1 MTTSIATPPKLQ
13 FFDSNGVPLSGGK
26 LYSYAAGTTTP
37 LATYT
42 SSSGGTANTNPI
54 ILDSRGEA
62 NVWFNAVSYKLKLSS
77 STDVEIWTVDN
88 LNGADQTTLAAL
100 AASSGSSLI
109 GYTQG
114 GTGAVATTVQAKL
127 RQTVSVKD
135 FGAVGDGTTNDTTAV
150 QNALNSG
157 ASVVYIPAGTYLIST
172 KLTFSCNIY
181 GDGATS
187 IIKTVGDITALEST
201 TSYGFIKSIKIT
213 SNGGGSTNNHGLVLK
228 YCARSLIESVWVVSM
243 GYYGIWIDSTS
254 GSNNLLNL
262 SNVQSVSNGNHGI
275 YVSGGVDNNA
285 MTFENVD
292 VRSNGASGL
301 VFNSPSASSISN
313 CNFLNSVSAQSNVA
327 RGIAFFGAYA
337 RNNVG
342 VVYLEGNGTTD
353 LYFDSTAHGNF
364 IQTTNDGTTI
374 TDDNGYNTIL
384 SAGSAPSSR
393 YTFNSVDFVQARI
406 YNGTNV
412 GQLTFTQSGDR
423 AFAITT
429 IGTTAASKTTFA
441 KGATASHSVEVEGSF
456 QATSPSFI
464 GDYLSVSNPTYTAT
478 WPTIRAG
485 TGSPEGAVSA
495 RIGSIYQR
503 SDGGAGTSFYV
514 KESGTGNTGW
524 VAK

>member
-62 NVWFNAVSYKLKLSS
+62 NVWFNAVSYKLKLTS

-88 LNGADQTTLAAL
+88 LNGPDQTTLASL
-100 AASSGSSLI
+100 AASSGSSLV

-114 GTGAVATTVQAKL
+114 GSGAVATTVQAKL

-135 FGAVGDGTTNDTTAV
+135 FGAVGDGTTNDTTAM

-172 KLTFSCNIY
+172 KLTFSCNIE
-181 GDGATS
+181 GEGFTS
-187 IIKTVGDITALEST
+187 IIKTVGDIIGLEST
-201 TSYGFIKSIKIT
+201 TSYGFIKSIRVT
-213 SNGGGSTNNHGLVLK
+213 SNGGGSTNNHGLMLK
-228 YCARSLIESVWVVSM
+228 GCARTLVDGVYISGM
-243 GYYGIWIDSTS
+243 GGHGVWIDSTS
-254 GSNNLLNL
+254 ASNNLLNL
-262 SNVQSVSNGNHGI
+262 SNVQCVSNGINGI
-275 YVSGGVDNNA
+275 YVYGGADNNA
-285 MTFENVD
+285 MTLENID
-292 VRSNGASGL
+292 VRGNTGSGI
-301 VFNSPSASSISN
+301 VFNGTSPSVTVG
-313 CNFLNSVSAQSNVA
+313 NFLNSVSAQSNTVYGVA
-327 RGIAFFGAYA
+327 FLGTLC

-342 VVYLEGNGTTD
+342 WVYLENSGTTD
-353 LYFDSTAHGNF
+353 LYFDASAHGNF
-364 IQTTNDGTTI
+364 IQTTNDGTSIVDT
-374 TDDNGYNTIL
+374 NGYNTVL
-384 SAGSAPSSR
+384 SAGSAPTSR

-406 YNGTNV
+406 YNGTDV

-429 IGTTAASKTTFA
+429 TGTTAASKTTFA
-441 KGATASHSVEVEGSF
+441 KGATASHSVEIEGSL

-464 GDYLSVSNPTYTAT
+464 GDYLSVSNPTYTGT

-485 TGSPEGAVSA
+485 AGSPEGAVSV

>member
-62 NVWFNAVSYKLKLSS
+62 NVWFNAVSYKLKLTS

-88 LNGADQTTLAAL
+88 LNGPDQTTLASL
-100 AASSGSSLI
+100 AASSGSSLV

-114 GTGAVATTVQAKL
+114 GSGAVATTVQAKL

-135 FGAVGDGTTNDTTAV
+135 FGAVGDGTTNDTTAM

-228 YCARSLIESVWVVSM
+228 YCARSLIDSVWAISM
-243 GYYGIWIDSTS
+243 GGHGVWIDSTS
-254 GSNNLLNL
+254 GNNNLLNL
-262 SNVQSVSNGNHGI
+262 SNVQSVSNGINGI
-275 YVSGGVDNNA
+275 YIYGGIDNNA
-285 MTFENVD
+285 MTFENID
-292 VRSNGASGL
+292 VRANTGSGI
-301 VFNSPSASSISN
+301 VFNGTSPSVTAG
-313 CNFLNSVSAQSNVA
+313 NFLNSVSAQSNTVYGVA
-327 RGIAFFGAYA
+327 FLGTLC

-342 VVYLEGNGTTD
+342 WVYLESNGTTD
-353 LYFDSTAHGNF
+353 LYFDASAHGNF
-364 IQTTNDGTTI
+364 IQTTNDGTSIVDT
-374 TDDNGYNTIL
+374 NGYNTIL
-384 SAGSAPSSR
+384 SAGSGPTSR

-406 YNGTNV
+406 WDGTNV
-412 GQLTFTQSGDR
+412 GQLAATQTGTR
-423 AFAITT
+423 AFAFTAT
-429 IGTTAASKTTFA
+429 GSTAAFSTTFA
-441 KGATASHSVEVEGSF
+441 KGAASSHAVAIEGAL
-456 QATSPSFI
+456 QASDASYI
-464 GDYLSVSNPTYTAT
+464 GSTLSVSNPTYTAT

-485 TGSPEGAVSA
+485 AGSPEGAVTA

-503 SDGGAGTSFYV
+503 TDGGASTSFYV

>member
-13 FFDSNGVPLSGGK
+13 FFNSNGVPLSGGK
-26 LYSYAAGTTTP
+26 LYTYAAGTTTP

-62 NVWFNAVSYKLKLSS
+62 NVWFNAVSYKLKLTSS
-77 STDVEIWTVDN
+77 ADVEIWTVDN
-88 LNGADQTTLAAL
+88 LNGPDQSTLASL
-100 AASSGSSLI
+100 SASSGSSLI

-114 GTGAVATTVQAKL
+114 GSGAVATTVQAKL

-135 FGAVGDGTTNDTTAV
+135 FGAVGDGTTNDTTAM
-150 QNALNSG
+150 QNALSSG

-181 GDGATS
+181 GDGANS
-187 IIKTVGDITALEST
+187 IIKTAGDITALEST
-201 TSYGFIKSIKIT
+201 TNYGFIKSIKIT
-213 SNGGGSTNNHGLVLK
+213 SDGGGSTNNHGLVLK
-228 YCARSLIESVWVVSM
+228 YCARSLIDSVWVTGM

-254 GSNNLLNL
+254 GNNNLLNI

-275 YVSGGVDNNA
+275 YVYGGVDNNA

-301 VFNSPSASSISN
+301 VFNGISPSVANS
-313 CNFLNSVSAQSNVA
+313 NFLNSVSAQGNAA
-327 RGIAFFGAYA
+327 RGVAFFGAYA

-353 LYFDSTAHGNF
+353 LYFDSTAHSNF
-364 IQTTNDGTTI
+364 IQTSNAGTTI
-374 TDDNGYNTIL
+374 TDSNGTNTIL
-384 SAGSAPSSR
+384 TAESFASSR
-393 YTFNSVDFVQARI
+393 YTFSTIDFVQARI
-406 YNGTNV
+406 TNGTNV
-412 GQLTFTQSGDR
+412 GQLAATQTGDR
-423 AFAITT
+423 AFAF
-429 IGTTAASKTTFA
+429 TATGSSSAFATTFA
-441 KGATASHSVEVEGSF
+441 KGAASSHSLAIEGAV
-456 QATSPSFI
+456 QASNASYI
-464 GDYLSVSNPTYTAT
+464 GDTLSVSNPTYTAT

-485 TGSPEGAVSA
+485 AGSPEGAVTA

-503 SDGGAGTSFYV
+503 TDGGAGTSFYV